1 MLESLLIT
9 LREGFEAAL
18 IVAIVLAY
26 LRRTGRADGV
36 RAVWAGVISA
46 AVVSVGLGVGLRV
59 VFEGLEGATR
69 LRAFAAIAIVAAGVL
84 TWMIFW
90 MRKQSRSIKGELEG
104 QVGRAVS
111 TGSVVAIGAVAFFA
125 VLREGIETALFLVAA
140 TTGANNQAV
149 IVGGLIGL
157 VLAIAIAVAIYA
169 GGRRLPMRTFF
180 RITGLLLIV
189 FAAGLLSRGVQFLQ
203 ATGDLGSV
211 NMAAYDLTSFSWL
224 TVNTQVGRF
233 LAGIFGWDPR
243 PSVEQ
248 LVVYL
253 LYLVPVLIAFL
264 WSDHL
269 AQWRRA
275 RSVAPATEP
284 TVSR

>member
-1 MLESLLIT
+1 
-9 LREGFEAAL
+9 
-18 IVAIVLAY
+18 
-26 LRRTGRADGV
+26 
-36 RAVWAGVISA
+36 
-46 AVVSVGLGVGLRV
+46 
-59 VFEGLEGATR
+59 
-69 LRAFAAIAIVAAGVL
+69 
-84 TWMIFW
+84 
-90 MRKQSRSIKGELEG
+90 
-104 QVGRAVS
+104 
-111 TGSVVAIGAVAFFA
+111 
-125 VLREGIETALFLVAA
+125 
-140 TTGANNQAV
+140 
-149 IVGGLIGL
+149 
-157 VLAIAIAVAIYA
+157 
-169 GGRRLPMRTFF
+169 MRTFF

-284 TVSR
+284 TISR